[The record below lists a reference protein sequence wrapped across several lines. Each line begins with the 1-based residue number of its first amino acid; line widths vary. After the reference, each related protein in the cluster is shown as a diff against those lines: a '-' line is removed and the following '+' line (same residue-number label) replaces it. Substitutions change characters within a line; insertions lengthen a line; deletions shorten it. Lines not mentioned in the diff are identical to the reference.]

1 MTASNFEASE
11 WYMALSGEN
20 RFTPKKKKI
29 DGKNVFVVNTGF
41 VVQYSSLRDFQKRE
55 VRRFLISN
63 FKKEPFISK
72 FPDFSK
78 MNDKNLREF
87 MDDQEKYLGREVY
100 KESTAKKHLKKLP
113 KPPQPVKEEQEPI
126 CLAYKI
132 INGLIMDLLE
142 KIDEDGIK
150 VDTSL
155 LQEHRR
161 LTTRITSCKSQ
172 KPDEG
177 FYDNFVSLLKS
188 KHPTVE
194 LQKTFTSL
202 LVGHPPD
209 LKAVDGYI
217 KSLQKK
223 TRVLYRIKAT
233 KKKKGGGKRT
243 KKYKN

>member
-1 MTASNFEASE
+1 MAASNFEASE

-20 RFTPKKKKI
+20 RFTPKKKKV
-29 DGKNVFVVNTGF
+29 DGKNVFVINTGF
-41 VVQYSSLRDFQKRE
+41 VVQYSSLREFQKRE

-87 MDDQEKYLGREVY
+87 MDNQERYLGREVY

-113 KPPQPVKEEQEPI
+113 KPPQPPKEEEDPI
-126 CLAYKI
+126 CLSYKI
-132 INGLIMDLLE
+132 MNGLILDFLE
-142 KIDEDGIK
+142 RIGNDGIK
-150 VDTSL
+150 VDTEL
-155 LQEHRR
+155 LLEHRR
-161 LTTRITSCKSQ
+161 LTTRITSCKTM
-172 KPDEG
+172 KPDDG
-177 FYDNFVSLLKS
+177 FYDTFISLLKS

-194 LQKTFTSL
+194 LQKTFSDIL
-202 LVGHPPD
+202 ISHPAD
-209 LKAVDGYI
+209 LKAVEGYI

-233 KKKKGGGKRT
+233 KKKGGGKRT

>member
-11 WYMALSGEN
+11 WYMTLSGEN

-29 DGKNVFVVNTGF
+29 AGKNVFVVNTGF

-87 MDDQEKYLGREVY
+87 MDDQERYLGREVY

-113 KPPQPVKEEQEPI
+113 QPPKEEQDPI

-142 KIDEDGIK
+142 RIEREGLK
-150 VDTSL
+150 VDTEL
-155 LQEHRR
+155 LLEHRR

-188 KHPTVE
+188 KHPTIE
-194 LQKTFTSL
+194 LQKTFNRL
-202 LVGHPPD
+202 LTAYPPD
-209 LKAVDGYI
+209 LKAVEGYI
-217 KSLQKK
+217 KSLQKS
-223 TRVLYRIKAT
+223 TRFLYRIKVT

-243 KKYKN
+243 KKI

>member
-87 MDDQEKYLGREVY
+87 MNDQERYLGREVY

-113 KPPQPVKEEQEPI
+113 KPPEAKKEEIDPI

-132 INGLIMDLLE
+132 INGLILDLLE
-142 KIDEDGIK
+142 RIGGEGVK
-150 VDTSL
+150 VDTEL
-155 LQEHRR
+155 LLEHRR
-161 LTTRITSCKSQ
+161 LTTRITSCKTM
-172 KPDEG
+172 KPDAG
-177 FYDNFVSLLKS
+177 FYDTFISLLKS

-194 LQKTFTSL
+194 LQKTFNDL
-202 LVGHPPD
+202 LITHPAD
-209 LKAVDGYI
+209 LKAVEGYI

-223 TRVLYRIKAT
+223 TRVLFRIKGT
-233 KKKKGGGKRT
+233 KKKHGGGKRT
-243 KKYKN
+243 KKLTK